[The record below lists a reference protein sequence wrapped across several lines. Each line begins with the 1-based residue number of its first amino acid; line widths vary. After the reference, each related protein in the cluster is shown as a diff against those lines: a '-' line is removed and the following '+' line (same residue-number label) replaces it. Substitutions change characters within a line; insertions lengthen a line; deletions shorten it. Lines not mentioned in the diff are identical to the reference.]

1 MCDGCA
7 DRHRA
12 LFGASAPSGTA
23 VAPQGAPAPVP
34 TTSLKSATPSSSLG
48 EVARTLQKVVTVT
61 ANPEEGSV
69 GHGGEANGGVDGGGL
84 RGLSLLSRRGGAET
98 VPTRA
103 RSAMRPSAGGGGER
117 ELTVVLEIPNDQSVN
132 WLIGPDGKTI
142 TALQDESGTHICVQK
157 VECVFFGAFC
167 VDIVC
172 SASRAAPRLLSPRAA
187 VVVGV
192 ARRP

>member
-1 MCDGCA
+1 
-7 DRHRA
+7 
-12 LFGASAPSGTA
+12 
-23 VAPQGAPAPVP
+23 
-34 TTSLKSATPSSSLG
+34 
-48 EVARTLQKVVTVT
+48 
-61 ANPEEGSV
+61 
-69 GHGGEANGGVDGGGL
+69 
-84 RGLSLLSRRGGAET
+84 
-98 VPTRA
+98 
-103 RSAMRPSAGGGGER
+103 MRPSAGGGGER